1 MTFKLGRRPG
11 VIPAGL
17 RDLTY
22 YVAGTLPAAP
32 AAIGVPQVSPN
43 PDGTLWGLLGNAE
56 KGDCG
61 VAGLEHGFM
70 ADACIAAL
78 AETPATADQAISYYL
93 NYTGGQDDGVILSSY
108 LASVRTNGYYGRTI
122 SAYAPVAVNDVPT
135 LQFSIWAYGFT
146 YTGIT
151 VTQAMMDAVE
161 GGTWQPWTTDMA
173 QGAPI
178 GGHCI
183 PLVGYDDQYL
193 YAVTWG
199 QVQKISYPAW
209 HVMAAEAW
217 AVITGEFVSAG
228 GDARGVSLSALTAD
242 LDQIGA

>member
-1 MTFKLGRRPG
+1 MDEGLMSFKLGRKPG

-17 RDLTY
+17 RDLTFY
-22 YVAGTLPAAP
+22 AAGALPAAP
-32 AAIGVPQVSPN
+32 ASVAVPAV
-43 PDGTLWGLLGNAE
+43 TAWGMDANDHYGN
-56 KGDCG
+56 CG
-61 VAGLEHGFM
+61 VAGINHYFM
-70 ADACIAAL
+70 ADAAVAGITEAS
-78 AETPATADQAISYYL
+78 ATDPQIVNYYL
-93 NYTGGQDDGVILSSY
+93 AYTKGQDDGVVLSDFLSY
-108 LASVRTNGYYGRTI
+108 VRSNGFYGHTI
-122 SAYAPVAVNDVPT
+122 SAYAPVGVQDVPT
-135 LQFSIWAYGFT
+135 LQFAVNAYGAA

-199 QVQKISYPAW
+199 AVQKISYPCW
-209 HVMAAEAW
+209 HTIAEEAW
-217 AVITGEFVSAG
+217 AVITGEFITSG
-228 GDARGVSLSALTAD
+228 GDTRGVDLQALQTDLSKVG
-242 LDQIGA
+242 Q